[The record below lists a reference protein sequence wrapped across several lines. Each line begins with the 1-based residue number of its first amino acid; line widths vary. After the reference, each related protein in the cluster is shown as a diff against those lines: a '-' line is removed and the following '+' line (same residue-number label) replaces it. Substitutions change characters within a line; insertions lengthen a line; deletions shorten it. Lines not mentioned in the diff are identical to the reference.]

1 MKRAYANRDLIST
14 LNVET
19 DYLRIY
25 QLTTLYDFATDA
37 RVGLNLAFYRIFA
50 IPRMANLLVET
61 GELLGR
67 PVKRAYDTG
76 LVMYELI
83 ANGFDDPRG
92 REMVR
97 LLNRAHRPWPITDE
111 DYRYVLAA
119 FIVVPIRWI
128 DRRGWRALLPA
139 EREAS
144 VRFYRE
150 LGKRMRIAD
159 PPQSYEEA
167 AQILDSY
174 EHKHMAPSEAG
185 RRLMG
190 ATQEIVVRKV
200 PKPLRRFGPA
210 VTSALLGEPTL
221 NDALDLPPSRT
232 SLSALVDVAFRV
244 RNGVQRLKKPAS
256 APWFVP
262 GRPVRTLYPSGYSL
276 NDLGPA
282 TPAQDP
288 R

>member
-1 MKRAYANRDLIST
+1 MKRAYANRDEIAT
-14 LNVET
+14 LNVEA

-50 IPRMANLLVET
+50 IPRMAELLVKT
-61 GELLGR
+61 GEMTGR
-67 PVKRAYDTG
+67 PTKRAYDTG

-83 ANGFDDPRG
+83 ANGFDHPRG

-97 LLNRAHRPWPITDE
+97 LLNRVHKPWPIEDE
-111 DYRYVLAA
+111 DFEYVLAA

-128 DRRGWRALLPA
+128 ERRGWRPLLPA

-144 VRFYRE
+144 VSFYRE
-150 LGKRMRIAD
+150 LGKRMKIAHL
-159 PPQSYEEA
+159 PQSYKEA
-167 AQILDSY
+167 EQILDSY
-174 EHKHMAPSEAG
+174 ERKNMAPSDAG
-185 RRLMG
+185 RTLMR
-190 ATQEIVVRKV
+190 ATQEIVVRKL
-200 PKPLRRFGPA
+200 PKPFKRLGTP
-210 VTSALLGEPTL
+210 VTSALIGESRLANSLG
-221 NDALDLPPSRT
+221 LPAAHT
-232 SLSALVDVAFRV
+232 SLSALIDFGFQV
-244 RNGVQRLKKPAS
+244 RNLVRRQMKPAS

-262 GRPVRTLYPSGYSL
+262 GRSVSTLYPGGY
-276 NDLGPA
+276 NVHDLGPT